1 METSPTTTK
10 AAKPAKT
17 AVSNLTLGNA
27 DDALALATELQ
38 RFVKANGLTSN
49 IQGKAFPQ
57 VEAWM
62 FAGSLLGLSSML
74 ESIEDKSTA
83 DEIKW
88 CAMVSIINTRTGATV
103 GRGFATCSN
112 KEHSKRAFAD
122 YAICSMAQTRAVG
135 KAYRLSLGWLMKAA
149 GYEATPAEEMQDV
162 GTSAAVVVAEPTPW
176 TDEEVAYHLARIEAA
191 KSKVELRE
199 VFDAIPA
206 ALAQA
211 LKPDSRKAAARI
223 DLAILKAAGTAA

>member
-1 METSPTTTK
+1 MEATVIKPT
-10 AAKPAKT
+10 KPAKT

-74 ESIEDKSTA
+74 ETIDDKSTA

-88 CAMVSIINTRTGATV
+88 CAMVSIINTRTGAVV

-162 GTSAAVVVAEPTPW
+162 GTVAVIESASEDNQPASPIQKEQIVQLINHPVITQPERSKMLLHIHKLDKWRAN
-176 TDEEVAYHLARIEAA
+176 DSIAKLRAA
-191 KSKVELRE
+191 IGERTELG
-199 VFDAIPA
+199 
-206 ALAQA
+206 Q
-211 LKPDSRKAAARI
+211 AAA
-223 DLAILKAAGTAA
+223 